1 MDEKSEGRP
10 KTLPF
15 NERFGTIV
23 AILLGMMCACMILCV
38 VLVIW
43 GF

>member
-1 MDEKSEGRP
+1 MDKKPERRP

-15 NERFGTIV
+15 NERVGTIV

-38 VLVIW
+38 FVVIW

>member
-1 MDEKSEGRP
+1 MDEKPEHRT
-10 KTLPF
+10 KMLPF
-15 NERFGTIV
+15 NERLGTIV

-38 VLVIW
+38 LVIVW